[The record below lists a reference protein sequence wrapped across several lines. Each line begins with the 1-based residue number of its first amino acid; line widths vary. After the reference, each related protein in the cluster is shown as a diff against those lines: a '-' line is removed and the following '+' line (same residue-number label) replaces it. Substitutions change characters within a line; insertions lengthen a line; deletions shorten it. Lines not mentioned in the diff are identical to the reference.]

1 MASHENISLY
11 LSIFF
16 KKFLKTNFH
25 FSILKIINLL
35 KYYRFKYSGRPPIF
49 CFFIIAKKCRW
60 KKAWKKDCFLPC
72 RILWVIKDP
81 SHLSGSRLVI
91 HVPQTINVKRAP
103 NKLLDTAC
111 YSPIEP
117 YGFQA
122 MKCKKIDSNYSRKY
136 DKIRTFWIFIIA
148 SKSYGSV
155 GLWQAVSKSLL
166 GALFTFIVWGT
177 WMTNLEPLKWDGS
190 LMT

>member
-1 MASHENISLY
+1 MGVVLDLPRILQRKLYEQICKRKFSRAFVSWFEPKISKP
-11 LSIFF
+11 S
-16 KKFLKTNFH
+16 
-25 FSILKIINLL
+25 
-35 KYYRFKYSGRPPIF
+35 YYRFKYSGRPPIF

-122 MKCKKIDSNYSRKY
+122 MKCKKIDSNYSRN
-136 DKIRTFWIFIIA
+136 ITEFAHFE
-148 SKSYGSV
+148 S
-155 GLWQAVSKSLL
+155 SLL
-166 GALFTFIVWGT
+166 LRNHMA
-177 WMTNLEPLKWDGS
+177 
-190 LMT
+190 

>member
-1 MASHENISLY
+1 MKNAIKWFILPNNFGGDNIITILNILGASA
-11 LSIFF
+11 FF
-16 KKFLKTNFH
+16 
-25 FSILKIINLL
+25 
-35 KYYRFKYSGRPPIF
+35 
-49 CFFIIAKKCRW
+49 FFILCQKWLHQKKS
-60 KKAWKKDCFLPC
+60 WKKDCFLPC

-122 MKCKKIDSNYSRKY
+122 MKCEKIDSNYSRNITK
-136 DKIRTFWIFIIA
+136 FAHFE
-148 SKSYGSV
+148 S
-155 GLWQAVSKSLL
+155 SLL
-166 GALFTFIVWGT
+166 FENHMAQWGCH
-177 WMTNLEPLKWDGS
+177 K
-190 LMT
+190 

>member
-1 MASHENISLY
+1 M
-11 LSIFF
+11 
-16 KKFLKTNFH
+16 
-25 FSILKIINLL
+25 
-35 KYYRFKYSGRPPIF
+35 
-49 CFFIIAKKCRW
+49 
-60 KKAWKKDCFLPC
+60 
-72 RILWVIKDP
+72 
-81 SHLSGSRLVI
+81 SGSRLVI

-148 SKSYGSV
+148 SKSYGTV
-155 GLWQAVSKSLL
+155 GLWQAVSKSLF

-177 WMTNLEPLKWDGS
+177 WITNLEPLKWDGS
-190 LMT
+190 LMTQRMRQGKKQSFFHAFFQRFLFFQQLFCKNNASNQWFFLKNKPVNNNKTTLI

>member
-1 MASHENISLY
+1 MCFILRFLCSPLKEFLNKLHR
-11 LSIFF
+11 
-16 KKFLKTNFH
+16 KPLKTGFG
-25 FSILKIINLL
+25 IDK
-35 KYYRFKYSGRPPIF
+35 
-49 CFFIIAKKCRW
+49 
-60 KKAWKKDCFLPC
+60 
-72 RILWVIKDP
+72 
-81 SHLSGSRLVI
+81 
-91 HVPQTINVKRAP
+91 
-103 NKLLDTAC
+103 DTAC

-177 WMTNLEPLKWDGS
+177 WITNLEPLKWDGS
-190 LMT
+190 LMTQRMRQGKKQSFFHAFFQRHFLAMMKKQKMGGRPEYLKR